1 MEMYDKLVKKGK
13 RPHVDWY
20 QVLKDIQ
27 DPLLD
32 AEFYSMWSKLC
43 FKSKSRAAYNVL
55 KMHYSTTALERVR
68 WLGES
73 L

>member
-1 MEMYDKLVKKGK
+1 MKMSKKYVK

-20 QVLKDIQ
+20 QVL
-27 DPLLD
+27 LD
-32 AEFYSMWSKLC
+32 TGNPEFYCECMAMWKKLG
-43 FKSKSRAAYNVL
+43 FGSKSRAALAILRKY
-55 KMHYSTTALERVR
+55 YSTTVLDRVR